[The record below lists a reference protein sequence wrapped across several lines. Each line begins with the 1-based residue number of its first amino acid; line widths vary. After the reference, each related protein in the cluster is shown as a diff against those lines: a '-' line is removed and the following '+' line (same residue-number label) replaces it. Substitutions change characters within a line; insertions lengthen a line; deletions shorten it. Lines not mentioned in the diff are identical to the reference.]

1 MPRKILI
8 TSALPYANGPIHLGH
23 MVEYIQTDIWARF
36 QRMRGNSCYYVC
48 ADDAHGT
55 PIMLRA
61 QSEGISPENLIER
74 VGKEHQQDFSDFHVK
89 FDNYHSTHSA
99 ENEALAT
106 QIYLSLEEAGHIHQR
121 TISQMYDPEKEM
133 FLL

>member
-23 MVEYIQTDIWARF
+23 MVEYIQTDIWAKF
-36 QRMRGNSCYYVC
+36 QRMRGHSCFYVC

-61 QSEGISPENLIER
+61 QTEGVTPEALIDR
-74 VGKEHQQDFSDFHVK
+74 VGKEHQQDFSDFNIT
-89 FDNYHSTHSA
+89 FDNLVIKIIEFINIIFWLNKCVQNIFLSDI
-99 ENEALAT
+99 AL
-106 QIYLSLEEAGHIHQR
+106 LFCFES
-121 TISQMYDPEKEM
+121 
-133 FLL
+133 